1 MTGGTRKR
9 GNTWSYYFDLGKVN
23 GKRQKKEKGGFRTKK
38 EAEQALA
45 DAIHEYNRC
54 GQTFEPAN
62 ITVSDYLDF
71 WFETFCKMNLRYNT
85 QLGYLQ
91 IIENHLK
98 PTFGAYK
105 LSALTAAAIQTYAN
119 QLKLNGYSKSSVT
132 GIISTL
138 SGALNYAVEP
148 LHYIT
153 YNPCSQIK
161 YPKYEQ
167 GSKKE
172 TRFLIDPETF
182 QRIIDRFPPESQFY
196 IPLMIG
202 YYTGLRIGEVFALT
216 WDDIDF
222 DNRVLSVD
230 KQVVK
235 RNFGVDVRQS
245 LERKGK
251 KQIQSVWYYAK
262 PKTDTS
268 IRKIH
273 FGETLYQALK
283 NAKLQKKKNRLKYG
297 ELFTEHYLKTEQ
309 DEKNESILRILSA
322 ERSIPCALPKV
333 DLICVREDGKYCSTD
348 SFKYCSRII
357 HNELKIAFNFHSLRH
372 THATYLVENGANIKD
387 VQERLGHTDV
397 QTTLNTYAH
406 NTEQNRQNSVDIFEQ
421 KIKSSII

>member
-54 GQTFEPAN
+54 GQTFEPTN

-71 WFETFCKMNLRYNT
+71 CFETFCKMNLRYNT

-91 IIENHLK
+91 IIEN
-98 PTFGAYK
+98 
-105 LSALTAAAIQTYAN
+105 
-119 QLKLNGYSKSSVT
+119 QLKSNGYSKSSVT

-148 LHYIT
+148 LHYIA

-167 GSKKE
+167 ESKKE
-172 TRFLIDPETF
+172 TRFIIDPETF

-202 YYTGLRIGEVFALT
+202 YYTGLRISEVFALT

-251 KQIQSVWYYAK
+251 NKSNPYGIMQNQKQILPSAK
-262 PKTDTS
+262 
-268 IRKIH
+268 
-273 FGETLYQALK
+273 FTLE
-283 NAKLQKKKNRLKYG
+283 KLYTKL
-297 ELFTEHYLKTEQ
+297 
-309 DEKNESILRILSA
+309 
-322 ERSIPCALPKV
+322 
-333 DLICVREDGKYCSTD
+333 
-348 SFKYCSRII
+348 
-357 HNELKIAFNFHSLRH
+357 
-372 THATYLVENGANIKD
+372 
-387 VQERLGHTDV
+387 
-397 QTTLNTYAH
+397 
-406 NTEQNRQNSVDIFEQ
+406 
-421 KIKSSII
+421 